1 MNKDVKITAKQL
13 TDAMD
18 AEYRSLVKKVMGAVN
33 DAPDGAV
40 ISGSEEAVRDAM
52 ARFREK
58 VYERAI
64 QLRSEAAEAA
74 FSPSDGCEG
83 QSLAE

>member
-1 MNKDVKITAKQL
+1 MSKDAKITATQL
-13 TDAMD
+13 KEAMD
-18 AEYRSLVKKVMGAVN
+18 AEYRELVEKVTGSVN

-52 ARFREK
+52 ARFRQR
-58 VYERAI
+58 VYEKAI
-64 QLRSEAAEAA
+64 QLRTQAADAA
-74 FSPSDGCEG
+74 FSPSEGREG

>member
-1 MNKDVKITAKQL
+1 
-13 TDAMD
+13 MD

-74 FSPSDGCEG
+74 FSPSDGREG